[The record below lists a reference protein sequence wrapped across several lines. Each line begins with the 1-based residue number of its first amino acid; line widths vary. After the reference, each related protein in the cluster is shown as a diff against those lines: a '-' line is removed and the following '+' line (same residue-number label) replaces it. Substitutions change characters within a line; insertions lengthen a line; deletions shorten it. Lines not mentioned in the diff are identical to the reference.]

1 MQAFSRGAELDY
13 PVDHERTTRQ
23 HAGESLK
30 NGANA
35 PGLAGL
41 AVAVVALI
49 IGLYALAMGS
59 VAVGSVAL
67 ILAVVSGSVGSAW
80 LVYAHRRVRIA
91 ELHWRATHSDEP
103 APPPSS

>member
-1 MQAFSRGAELDY
+1 MSRTNDVGTQPFDEEPELDY

-41 AVAVVALI
+41 AVAVGA
-49 IGLYALAMGS
+49 
-59 VAVGSVAL
+59 
-67 ILAVVSGSVGSAW
+67 AW
-80 LVYAHRRVRIA
+80 LVYAHRRVRDA
-91 ELHWRATHSDEP
+91 ELRWRATHSDDP